1 MTPGENRRNVR
12 IMGECTDSEEEI
24 VWFSIPLNGE
34 TIERLMMLSDI
45 CHADPVK
52 VAASLLH
59 DVLKDDEEA
68 NAEAASA
75 TNYPTNHLN

>member
-1 MTPGENRRNVR
+1 
-12 IMGECTDSEEEI
+12 MGERIDEEET
-24 VWFSIPLNGE
+24 VWFSIPLSSA
-34 TIERLMMLSDI
+34 TIDRLMALSDI

-68 NAEAASA
+68 NAEAATA
-75 TNYPTNHLN
+75 THHPQNHLN